1 MRKLVEVAGE
11 GLESLLG
18 ELVTLF
24 CVNYFYTGT
33 LTGVNETCVLIADPK
48 IIYETGAWTNAT
60 WKDAQSL
67 CTDELFVQT
76 SAIEAFGVLK

>member
-48 IIYETGAWTNAT
+48 IIYET
-60 WKDAQSL
+60 
-67 CTDELFVQT
+67 
-76 SAIEAFGVLK
+76 